1 MRLSRPFSLLNLA
14 AAGSRAKRSEPAPL
28 LIPRSVRAEDL
39 VANQYVVKFKESST
53 LAAVEDAISLV
64 SLPNV
69 AGELFRE
76 VFTGF
81 AGHFDTATLHLIRGH
96 PEVQYVEQNARM
108 IAFAPVTQSPSTWG
122 LARISHETRGA
133 RNYLYDSSSGSG
145 TCSYIVDS
153 GIDASHSVGPI
164 PNIKSVVSKDFGGR
178 AEQIK
183 SFIGRNDDSCGHGTH
198 VAGTIGS
205 NTYGVAKKTTLLGIK
220 VIDYNNHTRE
230 CEGPTVGILH
240 GLEYVAQDVA
250 RRNCPKGVVVN
261 MSLGG
266 SFSQASND
274 AVAGLVSKGFFVAV
288 AAGNGDEKKGPMDAG
303 DVSPASE
310 SSACT
315 VGASDGN
322 DCIANFSNYGSM
334 IDIHA
339 PGVDVVSLKNGGGTA
354 LGSGT
359 SMATPHVAGLAAYF
373 MGQGRAAA
381 SMCKFLQNMSVKN
394 AISGMHYDTK
404 NLLAQNDQAR

>member
-1 MRLSRPFSLLNLA
+1 MRLSRLLSLLPLA
-14 AAGSRAKRSEPAPL
+14 AAVPRAKRSEPAPL
-28 LIPRSVRAEDL
+28 LIPRSVRAEDP

-53 LAAVEDAISLV
+53 LAAVEEVINSL
-64 SLPNV
+64 SLPLG
-69 AGELFRE
+69 AGEVFRE

-81 AGHFDTATLHLIRGH
+81 AGHFDAVALHLIRGH
-96 PEVQYVEQNARM
+96 PEVQYVEQNAKM
-108 IAFAPVTQSPSTWG
+108 VAFAPATQNLSTWG

-133 RNYLYDSSSGSG
+133 SNYLYDSSSGSG

-153 GIDASHSVGPI
+153 GIDASHS
-164 PNIKSVVSKDFGGR
+164 DFGGR

-183 SFIGRNDDSCGHGTH
+183 SFIGQNDDSCGHGTH

-220 VIDYNNHTRE
+220 VIDYNNRTRE
-230 CEGPTVGILH
+230 CDGPTVGILR

-274 AVAGLVSKGFFVAV
+274 AVAGLVDKGFFVAV
-288 AAGNGDEKKGPMDAG
+288 AAGNGDEKRGPMDAS

-310 SSACT
+310 RSACT
-315 VGASDGN
+315 VGASDRN
-322 DCIANFSNYGSM
+322 DCVANFSNYGSM

-373 MGQGRAAA
+373 MGQGREAA
-381 SMCKFLQNMSVKN
+381 SMCEFLQNMSVKN
-394 AISGMHYDTK
+394 AISGMRHDTR
-404 NLLAQNDQAR
+404 NLLAQNDRAR

>member
-1 MRLSRPFSLLNLA
+1 MRLSHLLSLVPLA
-14 AAGSRAKRSEPAPL
+14 DAVPRAKRSEPAPL
-28 LIPRSVRAEDL
+28 LNPRSVSTGDL

-53 LAAVEDAISLV
+53 LAAVEEAIKSL
-64 SLPNV
+64 SLPNG
-69 AGELFRE
+69 AGEVFRE

-81 AGHFDTATLHLIRGH
+81 AGHFDAATLDLIRGH
-96 PEVQYVEQNARM
+96 PEVQYVEQNTKM
-108 IAFAPVTQSPSTWG
+108 VAFAPATQSPSTWG

-133 RNYLYDSSSGSG
+133 SNYLYDSSSGSG

-153 GIDASHSVGPI
+153 GIDASHS
-164 PNIKSVVSKDFGGR
+164 DFGGR
-178 AEQIK
+178 VEQIK
-183 SFIGRNDDSCGHGTH
+183 SFIGPNDDSCGHGTH

-230 CEGPTVGILH
+230 CEGPTIGILR

-250 RRNCPKGVVVN
+250 HRNCPKGVVVN

-274 AVAGLVSKGFFVAV
+274 AVAELVSKGFFVAV

-310 SSACT
+310 RSACT
-315 VGASDGN
+315 VGASDRN
-322 DCIANFSNYGSM
+322 DRIAHFSNYGSM

-339 PGVDVVSLKNGGGTA
+339 PGVDIVSLKNGGGTA

-381 SMCKFLQNMSVKN
+381 GMCEFLQNISVKN
-394 AISGMHYDTK
+394 AISGMHHDTK
-404 NLLAQNDQAR
+404 NLLAQNDRAG

>member
-1 MRLSRPFSLLNLA
+1 MRLSRLLSLVPLA
-14 AAGSRAKRSEPAPL
+14 DAVPRAKRSEPAPL
-28 LIPRSVRAEDL
+28 LIPRSVSTGDL
-39 VANQYVVKFKESST
+39 VANQYVVKFKKSST
-53 LAAVEDAISLV
+53 IAAVEEAINSL
-64 SLPNV
+64 SLPNG

-76 VFTGF
+76 VFPGF
-81 AGHFDTATLHLIRGH
+81 AGHFDAATLDLIRGH
-96 PEVQYVEQNARM
+96 PEVQYVEQNTKM
-108 IAFAPVTQSPSTWG
+108 VAFAPATQSPSTWG

-133 RNYLYDSSSGSG
+133 SNYLYDSSSGSG

-153 GIDASHSVGPI
+153 GIDTSHSE
-164 PNIKSVVSKDFGGR
+164 FGGR

-183 SFIGRNDDSCGHGTH
+183 SFIGPNDDSCGHGTH

-220 VIDYNNHTRE
+220 VIDYNNRTRE
-230 CEGPTVGILH
+230 CEGPTIGILR

-250 RRNCPKGVVVN
+250 HRNCPKGVVVN

-274 AVAGLVSKGFFVAV
+274 AVAELVSKGFFVAV

-310 SSACT
+310 RSACT
-315 VGASDGN
+315 VGASDRN
-322 DCIANFSNYGSM
+322 DRIAHFSNYGSM

-339 PGVDVVSLKNGGGTA
+339 PGVDIVSLKNGGGTA

-381 SMCKFLQNMSVKN
+381 GMCEFLQNISVKN
-394 AISGMHYDTK
+394 AISGMHHDTK
-404 NLLAQNDQAR
+404 NLLAQNDRAG

>member
-1 MRLSRPFSLLNLA
+1 MRLSRLLSLVPLA
-14 AAGSRAKRSEPAPL
+14 DAFPRAKRSEPAPL
-28 LIPRSVRAEDL
+28 LIPRSVSADDL

-53 LAAVEDAISLV
+53 LAAVEEAIKSL
-64 SLPNV
+64 SLPNG
-69 AGELFRE
+69 AGQVFRE

-81 AGHFDTATLHLIRGH
+81 AGHFDAATLDLIRGH
-96 PEVQYVEQNARM
+96 PEVQYVEQNTKM
-108 IAFAPVTQSPSTWG
+108 VAFAPATQSPSTWG

-133 RNYLYDSSSGSG
+133 SNYLYDSSSGSG

-153 GIDASHSVGPI
+153 GIDASHS
-164 PNIKSVVSKDFGGR
+164 DFGGR
-178 AEQIK
+178 VEQIK
-183 SFIGRNDDSCGHGTH
+183 SFIGPNDDSCGHGTH

-220 VIDYNNHTRE
+220 VIDYNNRTRE
-230 CEGPTVGILH
+230 CEGPTIGILR

-250 RRNCPKGVVVN
+250 HRNCPKGVVVN

-274 AVAGLVSKGFFVAV
+274 AVAELVSKGFFVAV

-310 SSACT
+310 RSACT
-315 VGASDGN
+315 VGASDRN
-322 DCIANFSNYGSM
+322 DRIAHFSNYGSM

-339 PGVDVVSLKNGGGTA
+339 PGVDIVSLKNGGGTA
-354 LGSGT
+354 LRSGT

-373 MGQGRAAA
+373 MGQGRAAGG
-381 SMCKFLQNMSVKN
+381 MCEFLQNISVKN
-394 AISGMHYDTK
+394 AISGIHHDTK
-404 NLLAQNDQAR
+404 NLLAQNDWAG

>member
-1 MRLSRPFSLLNLA
+1 MRLSRLLSLVPLA
-14 AAGSRAKRSEPAPL
+14 DAVPRAKRSEPAPL
-28 LIPRSVRAEDL
+28 LIPRSVSAEDL
-39 VANQYVVKFKESST
+39 VANQYIVKFKESSA
-53 LAAVEDAISLV
+53 LAAVEEAIKSL
-64 SLPNV
+64 SLPNG
-69 AGELFRE
+69 AGEVFRE

-81 AGHFDTATLHLIRGH
+81 AGHFDAATLDLIRGH
-96 PEVQYVEQNARM
+96 PEVQYVEQNTKM
-108 IAFAPVTQSPSTWG
+108 VAFAPATQSPSTWG

-133 RNYLYDSSSGSG
+133 SNYLYDSSSGSG

-153 GIDASHSVGPI
+153 GIDASHS
-164 PNIKSVVSKDFGGR
+164 DFGGR
-178 AEQIK
+178 VEQIK
-183 SFIGRNDDSCGHGTH
+183 SFIGPNDDSCGHGTH

-220 VIDYNNHTRE
+220 VIDYNNRTRE
-230 CEGPTVGILH
+230 CEGPTIGILR

-250 RRNCPKGVVVN
+250 HRNCPKGVVVN

-274 AVAGLVSKGFFVAV
+274 AVAELVSKGFFVAV

-310 SSACT
+310 RSACT
-315 VGASDGN
+315 VGASDRN
-322 DCIANFSNYGSM
+322 DRIAHFSNYGSM

-339 PGVDVVSLKNGGGTA
+339 PGVDIVSLKNGGGTA

-381 SMCKFLQNMSVKN
+381 GMCEFLQNISVKN
-394 AISGMHYDTK
+394 AISGMHHDTK
-404 NLLAQNDQAR
+404 NLLAQNDRAG

>member
-1 MRLSRPFSLLNLA
+1 MRLSRLISLVPLA
-14 AAGSRAKRSEPAPL
+14 DAVPRAKRSEPAPL
-28 LIPRSVRAEDL
+28 LIPRSVSAEDL
-39 VANQYVVKFKESST
+39 VANQYIVKFKESSA
-53 LAAVEDAISLV
+53 LAAVEEAIKSL
-64 SLPNV
+64 SLPNG
-69 AGELFRE
+69 AGEVFRE

-81 AGHFDTATLHLIRGH
+81 AGHFDAATLDLIRGH
-96 PEVQYVEQNARM
+96 PEVQYVEQNTKM
-108 IAFAPVTQSPSTWG
+108 VAFAPATQSPSTWG

-133 RNYLYDSSSGSG
+133 SNYLYDSSSGSG

-153 GIDASHSVGPI
+153 GIDASHS
-164 PNIKSVVSKDFGGR
+164 DFGGR
-178 AEQIK
+178 VEQIK
-183 SFIGRNDDSCGHGTH
+183 SFIGPNDDSCGHGTH

-220 VIDYNNHTRE
+220 VIDYNNRTRE
-230 CEGPTVGILH
+230 CEGPTIGILR

-250 RRNCPKGVVVN
+250 HRNCPKGVVVN

-274 AVAGLVSKGFFVAV
+274 AVAELVSKGFFVAV

-310 SSACT
+310 RSACT
-315 VGASDGN
+315 VGASDRN
-322 DCIANFSNYGSM
+322 DRIAHFSNYGSM

-339 PGVDVVSLKNGGGTA
+339 PGVDIVSLKNGGGTA

-381 SMCKFLQNMSVKN
+381 GMCEFLQNISVKN
-394 AISGMHYDTK
+394 AISGMHHDTK
-404 NLLAQNDQAR
+404 NLLAQNDRAG

>member
-1 MRLSRPFSLLNLA
+1 MRLSRLLSLVPLA
-14 AAGSRAKRSEPAPL
+14 DAFPRAKRSEPAPL
-28 LIPRSVRAEDL
+28 LIPRIVSANDL

-53 LAAVEDAISLV
+53 LAAVEEVIKSL
-64 SLPNV
+64 SLPNG
-69 AGELFRE
+69 AGEVFRE

-81 AGHFDTATLHLIRGH
+81 AGHFDAATLDLIRGH
-96 PEVQYVEQNARM
+96 PEVQYVEQNTKM
-108 IAFAPVTQSPSTWG
+108 VAFAPATQSPSTWG

-133 RNYLYDSSSGSG
+133 SNYLYDSSSGSG

-153 GIDASHSVGPI
+153 GIDASHS
-164 PNIKSVVSKDFGGR
+164 DFGGR
-178 AEQIK
+178 VEQIK
-183 SFIGRNDDSCGHGTH
+183 SFIGPNDDSCGHGTH

-220 VIDYNNHTRE
+220 VIDYNNRTRE
-230 CEGPTVGILH
+230 CEGPTIGILR

-250 RRNCPKGVVVN
+250 HRNCPKGVVVN

-274 AVAGLVSKGFFVAV
+274 AVAELVSKGFFVAV

-310 SSACT
+310 RSACT
-315 VGASDGN
+315 VGASDRN
-322 DCIANFSNYGSM
+322 DRIAHFSNYGSM

-339 PGVDVVSLKNGGGTA
+339 PGVDIVSLKNGGGTA
-354 LGSGT
+354 LRSGT

-373 MGQGRAAA
+373 MGQGRAAGG
-381 SMCKFLQNMSVKN
+381 MCEFLQNISVKN
-394 AISGMHYDTK
+394 AISGIHHDTK
-404 NLLAQNDQAR
+404 NLLAQNDWAG

>member
-1 MRLSRPFSLLNLA
+1 MRLSRLLSLVPLA
-14 AAGSRAKRSEPAPL
+14 DAVPRAKRSEPAPL
-28 LIPRSVRAEDL
+28 LIPRSVSTGDL
-39 VANQYVVKFKESST
+39 VANQYIVKFKESST
-53 LAAVEDAISLV
+53 LAAVEETIKSL
-64 SLPNV
+64 SLPNG
-69 AGELFRE
+69 AGEVFRE

-81 AGHFDTATLHLIRGH
+81 AGHFDAATLDLIRSH
-96 PEVQYVEQNARM
+96 PEVQYVEQNTKM
-108 IAFAPVTQSPSTWG
+108 VAFAPATQSPSTWG

-133 RNYLYDSSSGSG
+133 SNYLYDSSSGSG

-153 GIDASHSVGPI
+153 GIDASHS
-164 PNIKSVVSKDFGGR
+164 DFGGR
-178 AEQIK
+178 VEQIK
-183 SFIGRNDDSCGHGTH
+183 SFIGPNDDSCGHGTH

-220 VIDYNNHTRE
+220 VIDYNNRTRE
-230 CEGPTVGILH
+230 CEGPTIGILR

-250 RRNCPKGVVVN
+250 NRNCPKGVVVN

-274 AVAGLVSKGFFVAV
+274 AVAELVSKGFFVAV

-310 SSACT
+310 RSACT
-315 VGASDGN
+315 VGASDRN
-322 DCIANFSNYGSM
+322 DRIAHFSNYGSM

-339 PGVDVVSLKNGGGTA
+339 PGVDIVSLKNGGGTA

-381 SMCKFLQNMSVKN
+381 GMCEFLQNISVKN

-404 NLLAQNDQAR
+404 NLLAQNDRAR

>member
-1 MRLSRPFSLLNLA
+1 MRLSRLLSLVPLA
-14 AAGSRAKRSEPAPL
+14 DAVPRAKRSEPAPL
-28 LIPRSVRAEDL
+28 LIPRSVSTGDL
-39 VANQYVVKFKESST
+39 VANQYIVKFKESST
-53 LAAVEDAISLV
+53 LAAVEETIKSL
-64 SLPNV
+64 SLPNG
-69 AGELFRE
+69 AGEVFRE

-81 AGHFDTATLHLIRGH
+81 AGHFDAATLDLIRSH
-96 PEVQYVEQNARM
+96 PE
-108 IAFAPVTQSPSTWG
+108 
-122 LARISHETRGA
+122 
-133 RNYLYDSSSGSG
+133 
-145 TCSYIVDS
+145 
-153 GIDASHSVGPI
+153 
-164 PNIKSVVSKDFGGR
+164 DFGGR
-178 AEQIK
+178 VEQIK
-183 SFIGRNDDSCGHGTH
+183 SFIGPNDDSCGHGTH

-220 VIDYNNHTRE
+220 VIDYNNRTRE
-230 CEGPTVGILH
+230 CEGPTIGILR

-250 RRNCPKGVVVN
+250 NRNCPKGVVVN

-274 AVAGLVSKGFFVAV
+274 AVAELVSKGFFVAV

-310 SSACT
+310 RSACT
-315 VGASDGN
+315 VGASDRN
-322 DCIANFSNYGSM
+322 DRIAHFSNYGSM

-339 PGVDVVSLKNGGGTA
+339 PGVDIVSLKNGGGTA

-381 SMCKFLQNMSVKN
+381 GMCEFLQNISVKN

-404 NLLAQNDQAR
+404 NLLAQNDRAR